1 MTSDKICFPP
11 SWRIQSPVWAR
22 LVNLGG
28 AGGWVKQTCPLFGWF
43 VGAPEVVDGPAKRAL
58 FGSGSRAGSPRIAV
72 TPLGVPVRT
81 RSVPSDALGGL
92 ACEGPLRLPSRTSVG
107 TNPRESASFA

>member
-43 VGAPEVVDGPAKRAL
+43 VGAPEVVEGPAKRAL
-58 FGSGSRAGSPRIAV
+58 FGSGSRAGSPRIGGEVLTTAA
-72 TPLGVPVRT
+72 RT
-81 RSVPSDALGGL
+81 LERDPMRSVASPAR
-92 ACEGPLRLPSRTSVG
+92 AR
-107 TNPRESASFA
+107 SASPRG